1 MTTFTREDRI
11 MAQASDMSVHI
22 TNAKRI
28 LDQAMA
34 IINSDPVN
42 VDWKAVEA
50 KLMDA
55 DVETSQIWNL
65 IGKILNKVREK

>member
-11 MAQASDMSVHI
+11 IAQASDMSAHI

-34 IINSDPVN
+34 IINSDPIN
-42 VDWKAVEA
+42 VDWKAVED

-55 DVETSQIWNL
+55 DVETSQIWN
-65 IGKILNKVREK
+65 IYDRMKNDSN